1 MDLIKAVLVIP
12 KDQYKYFS
20 VFDDLE
26 DEDYDF
32 VTTEDYNF
40 TTIFVKNREVYW
52 YKEDKTDE
60 TSTKKEKIVLLEVP
74 EDEIILGLHGTALKT
89 DKNYYTLQQIN
100 EEECEKYADVK
111 CEVKMARSSLSDV
124 YDDVLVLT
132 EKMLIEKDY
141 KVYGKC
147 VSFPLSSD

>member
-40 TTIFVKNREVYW
+40 TTIFVKNREVYGI
-52 YKEDKTDE
+52 KKTKQMKLLL
-60 TSTKKEKIVLLEVP
+60 KKRK
-74 EDEIILGLHGTALKT
+74 
-89 DKNYYTLQQIN
+89 
-100 EEECEKYADVK
+100 
-111 CEVKMARSSLSDV
+111 
-124 YDDVLVLT
+124 
-132 EKMLIEKDY
+132 
-141 KVYGKC
+141 
-147 VSFPLSSD
+147 SFF